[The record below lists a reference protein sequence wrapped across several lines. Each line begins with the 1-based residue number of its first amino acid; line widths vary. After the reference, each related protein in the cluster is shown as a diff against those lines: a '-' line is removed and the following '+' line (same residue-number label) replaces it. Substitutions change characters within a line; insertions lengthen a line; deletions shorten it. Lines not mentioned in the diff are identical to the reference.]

1 MGEVEKDMRIT
12 SIEKVDNQDV
22 YNMEV
27 EDVHCFAV
35 TNSNIIVHNC
45 DAMRYGIMKL
55 KDKNK
60 LSDVAKNIGV

>member
-1 MGEVEKDMRIT
+1 MKI
-12 SIEKVDNQDV
+12 IEIRNSQPCDV

-35 TNSNIIVHNC
+35 TNSDIIIHNC
-45 DAMRYGIMKL
+45 CDALRYGCMKL

-60 LSDVAKNIGV
+60 ISNTTRNLGL